1 MKQKYTIET
10 YKTYVDVENALYK
23 LANSF
28 TESVKHVTPEGY
40 NFFDFPSKDVSVR
53 DARAYNK
60 EKVMII
66 LENIYSNTQQQ
77 QMIVVDAEEFLDSPL
92 ECAKKWVEHEKKLED
107 QRRSHDAERAKDLA
121 EYERIKRKYN
131 L

>member
-1 MKQKYTIET
+1 MEQKFTIEA
-10 YKTYVDVENALYK
+10 YRIYVDVENMLYK
-23 LANSF
+23 LAESF
-28 TESVKHVTPEGY
+28 TESAKSIMPEGY

-53 DARAYNK
+53 DARAYNR

-66 LENIYSNTQQQ
+66 LENMYNNTQQ
-77 QMIVVDAEEFLDSPL
+77 QMIVLDAEEFLDSAL
-92 ECAKKWVEHEKKLED
+92 ECAKKWVEHEKKVED
-107 QRRSHDAERAKDLA
+107 QRRSYDAERVKDLA

>member
-1 MKQKYTIET
+1 MEQKYTIEA
-10 YKTYVDVENALYK
+10 YKTYVDVENVLYK

-40 NFFDFPSKDVSVR
+40 NFFDFPSVKVSVR

-60 EKVMII
+60 EKVMIV
-66 LENIYSNTQQQ
+66 LENMHNNTQQ
-77 QMIVVDAEEFLDSPL
+77 QMIVVDAEEFLDSPF
-92 ECAKKWVEHEKKLED
+92 ECAKKWVEHEKKVED
-107 QRRSHDAERAKDLA
+107 QRRSYDAERAKDLA

>member
-1 MKQKYTIET
+1 MEQKYTIET

-40 NFFDFPSKDVSVR
+40 NFFDFPSKDVYVR

-60 EKVMII
+60 KKVMII
-66 LENIYSNTQQQ
+66 LENICSNTQQQ
-77 QMIVVDAEEFLDSPL
+77 IIVVDAEEFLDSPL
-92 ECAKKWVEHEKKLED
+92 ECAKKWVEHEKKVED
-107 QRRSHDAERAKDLA
+107 QRRSYDAERAKDLA
-121 EYERIKRKYN
+121 DYERIKRKYN

>member
-1 MKQKYTIET
+1 MEQKFTIEA
-10 YKTYVDVENALYK
+10 YKTYVEVENVIYK
-23 LANSF
+23 LAQAF
-28 TESVKHVTPEGY
+28 VDGAKKHMPEGY
-40 NFFDFPSKDVSVR
+40 NFFDFPIKDVSVR
-53 DARAYNK
+53 DARAYNR

-66 LENIYSNTQQQ
+66 LENMYNNTQQ

-92 ECAKKWVEHEKKLED
+92 ECAKKWVEHEKQVED
-107 QRRSHDAERAKDLA
+107 QRRSYDAERAKDLA